1 MKRGKLFVKLQVLG
15 ENSFSLVE
23 TLHKKG
29 IFVYDITFLDQKTII
44 SIDFADFKKFF
55 AISRNMCYNI
65 RILKYYGKISFLKK
79 AFSRLGLI
87 ICFCLF
93 LALAL
98 TFDSYVSKI
107 SYVGDGEYLA
117 PQISQLLQKEG
128 VKERSFLKADLR
140 YLENKL
146 LVGLD
151 NVSYLSLRQ
160 EGRIL
165 IVEAYCQAPK
175 IEEIDFKKKNVVS
188 PVDGKVVAI
197 NLLSGTALVSVG
209 DSVKQGDVLIDGY
222 FVKDENKIETYA
234 LGEIEIMVD
243 FVYTYQSFASGE
255 RYKNRACMLARECLG
270 DKNVTSQTVKEETID
285 GKIVYTVTLSYL
297 VTVS

>member
-1 MKRGKLFVKLQVLG
+1 MKRGKLFVKLQILG

-29 IFVYDITFLDQKTII
+29 IFAYDITFFNQKTII
-44 SIDFADFKKFF
+44 SIDFADLKKIF

-65 RILKYYGKISFLKK
+65 RILKYYGKISLLKK

-98 TFDSYVSKI
+98 TFESYVSKI

-128 VKERSFLKADLR
+128 VKEKSFLKADLR
-140 YLENKL
+140 DLENKL

-165 IVEAYCQAPK
+165 IVEAYRSAPK
-175 IEEIDFKKKNVVS
+175 IEEIDFKKANIISSVN
-188 PVDGKVVAI
+188 GKVTAI

-209 DSVKQGDVLIDGY
+209 DKVKVGDVLIGGY
-222 FVKDENKIETYA
+222 FVKDENKIQTYA
-234 LGEIEIMVD
+234 LGEIEILVD

-255 RYKNRACMLARECLG
+255 RYKNRACMLARESLG
-270 DKNVTSQTVKEETID
+270 DKTVTNQTVKEQTID

-297 VTVS
+297 VIVS